1 MVLNFLAAQRIAL
14 IHIHIVFFNAHMNP
28 NITNCHVISIISIA
42 IFCVPLSLI
51 YEIAN
56 FLLRKAELER
66 KRQKEE
72 EERKKQEAE
81 DKKAAVCSSIFL
93 DMLILMKTT

>member
-1 MVLNFLAAQRIAL
+1 MSICDGSELSSST
-14 IHIHIVFFNAHMNP
+14 AHCTDTYSYCILQCSHEPEHHKLSCYINYVYS
-28 NITNCHVISIISIA
+28 NI
-42 IFCVPLSLI
+42 FVPLSLI

-81 DKKAAVCSSIFL
+81 DKKAAVCSSIFF
-93 DMLILMKTT
+93 